1 MSKIVAKVLIGGRN
15 NWDEVQSYVWLDTPG
30 VIINTPVH
38 KDNAVSSSAMMHI
51 AQDLIFTDQ
60 ASTR

>member
-1 MSKIVAKVLIGGRN
+1 M
-15 NWDEVQSYVWLDTPG
+15 DEITGMKFSPIFVWLDTPG